1 VGALLFSGVAVNH
14 TLDSVLAILGLGLT
28 AVGILLPVIY
38 SFRNEVKEDT
48 AALRKEVK
56 EDTAALRKEIKE
68 DTAALR
74 KEIKE
79 DTAALLKE
87 VKDDTA
93 ALRKE
98 VKEDTAALRKE
109 VEEVGKK
116 IVEAIDRL
124 VEWRFE
130 DRELVVTKMAEVET
144 RHNGQ
149 IVQVHARIDYIA
161 SNVLGGSL
169 SNGSRNPSTSRP
181 VELEDPPAANA

>member
-1 VGALLFSGVAVNH
+1 VQVGALLFSGVAVNH

-38 SFRNEVKEDT
+38 SFRN
-48 AALRKEVK
+48 
-56 EDTAALRKEIKE
+56 
-68 DTAALR
+68 
-74 KEIKE
+74 
-79 DTAALLKE
+79 
-87 VKDDTA
+87 
-93 ALRKE
+93 E